1 MTDKQMEQIVEDL
14 KNLGEKQLYAG
25 LAVISKDLARYLE
38 SNPQPDAYLFNSVYS
53 GFSAEERESW
63 GGRPFFDPA
72 EAHSIP
78 TSLAEEA
85 AHGAFDLSAL
95 KDPDIVHE
103 WTVYPGRR
111 LLERFGHEFKM
122 TICGPNGPYEQFE
135 NSENKLVAQAQL
147 PASIATSIL
156 AAGISVATL
165 WYPLAVYIALLLI
178 KTGLATYC
186 REGDT

>member
-1 MTDKQMEQIVEDL
+1 MTDKQVEQIVEDL
-14 KNLGEKQLYAG
+14 KNLDEKQLYAG
-25 LAVISKDLARYLE
+25 LAVISKDLTRYLE
-38 SNPQPDAYLFNSVYS
+38 SNPQPDAYLFNAVYS
-53 GFSAEERESW
+53 GFSGEERESW
-63 GGRPFFDPA
+63 GGSPFFDPA
-72 EAHSIP
+72 EAHGIP

-111 LLERFGHEFKM
+111 LLERFGHEFKR

-135 NSENKLVAQAQL
+135 NGLVGQAQL
-147 PASIATSIL
+147 PASIAMSIL

-165 WYPLAVYIALLLI
+165 GYPLAVYIALLLI

-186 REGDT
+186 REGDI